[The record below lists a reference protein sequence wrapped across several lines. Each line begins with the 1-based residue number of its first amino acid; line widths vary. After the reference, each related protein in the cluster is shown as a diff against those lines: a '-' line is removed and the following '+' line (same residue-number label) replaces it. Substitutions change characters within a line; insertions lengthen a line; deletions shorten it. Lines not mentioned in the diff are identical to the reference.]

1 MFNKMKL
8 GTKIIFTIILLS
20 VLAFG
25 VTIAFTSYRSFNAVK
40 ELSFKEA
47 DGLAAKY
54 SAAFS
59 SDLEV
64 AIDTARTL
72 ANSLE
77 ALRANGNPTR
87 EEANVI
93 LKNILEK
100 NPQFIG
106 VWTCWEPNAF
116 DNEDSLYINKEGNDS
131 TGRYVPYFTRAT
143 GSITLEPLVDYNTQ
157 GAGDYYLL
165 ARNSGEETLLDP
177 YPYEIGDKEYLM
189 TSAVVPI
196 KINGKIMGV
205 AGVDITLDSLQK
217 QIEDIKPYETGYA
230 VLIANNTKYAAHPI
244 KEKLNTEILADE
256 GNKNID
262 AVKKG
267 ITYNTVLYNPDLKTD
282 IYTSYVPLFVGA
294 VKTPWSFV
302 IAIPMDKALA
312 QAKSITWISVAIA
325 VGCLGI
331 LILITWFLIRSII
344 KPIIKM
350 TEQLSSASV
359 EIASS
364 SEEMASGAE
373 EQARQTSEV
382 ATAIEQMAQTILETS
397 KNSEHSLAAAQEAN
411 EASTKG
417 RQIIKDVSQVASNN
431 AQSADEMSRV
441 LNELLVQI
449 EQISEIV
456 NVIDDIAEQTNL
468 LALNA
473 AIEAARAGEHGRG
486 FAVVADEVRKLAER
500 TLKTTKEVTTTVKA
514 IQQGTKNTVDAVN
527 TYSKQAEEVVAKS
540 SEANESFM
548 NILEGSQKVMDLA
561 QQVASASNQQSSA
574 AEEISK
580 NVESVAS
587 VTKQVAAGSQQ
598 SSSAAQQ
605 LEKIAIDLANMVT
618 DSKSLVK
625 SGVS

>member
-1 MFNKMKL
+1 MFNKMKF
-8 GTKIIFTIILLS
+8 GTKILFTTILVS

-25 VTIAFTSYRSFNAVK
+25 VTIAFTAYRSFNAIK
-40 ELSFKEA
+40 DLSFKEA

-54 SAAFS
+54 SATFS
-59 SDLEV
+59 ADLEV
-64 AIDTARTL
+64 AMDTARTL

-77 ALRANGNPTR
+77 ALKANGNSSR

-116 DNEDSLYINKEGNDS
+116 DNEDSLYINKEGHDS

-143 GSITLEPLVDYNTQ
+143 GSITLEPLVDYNIQ
-157 GAGDYYLL
+157 GTGDYYLL
-165 ARNSGEETLLDP
+165 AKNSGEETLLNP
-177 YPYEIGDKEYLM
+177 YPYKIGDKDYLM

-196 KINGKIMGV
+196 KVNGKIMGV
-205 AGVDITLDSLQK
+205 AGVDITLDLLQE
-217 QIEDIKPYETGYA
+217 QIMDIKPYETGYA
-230 VLIANNTKYAAHPI
+230 VLIANDAKYAAHPT
-244 KEKLNTEILADE
+244 KEKLNTEMIADE

-267 ITYNTVLYNPDLKTD
+267 LNYDTILYNPDLKAD
-282 IYTSYVPLFVGA
+282 IYTSYFPLFIGA
-294 VKTPWSFV
+294 AKTPWSFV
-302 IAIPMDKALA
+302 IAIPINKALA
-312 QAKSITWISVAIA
+312 EAKSITWISVAIA
-325 VGCLGI
+325 IGCLAI
-331 LILITWFLIRSII
+331 LIFVTWFVTRSII
-344 KPIIKM
+344 RPIIKM

-397 KNSEHSLAAAQEAN
+397 KNSEHSLAAAQESN

-417 RQIIKDVSQVASNN
+417 RQVINDVSQVASNN
-431 AQSADEMSRV
+431 AQSANEMSRI
-441 LNELLVQI
+441 LNELLVEI

-527 TYSKQAEEVVAKS
+527 TYSKQAEEVVLKS
-540 SEANESFM
+540 SEANESFIH
-548 NILEGSQKVMDLA
+548 ILEGSQKVMDLA
-561 QQVASASNQQSSA
+561 QQVASAANEQSSA

-605 LEKIAIDLANMVT
+605 LEKIAVDLANMVT